1 MKGLKQLW
9 EVSLQQPLTLRG
21 TLFDIIKF
29 VFEIKYTSINTY
41 LMQFIIEYYIV
52 DKKSSL

>member
-1 MKGLKQLW
+1 MKGLKQLC

-29 VFEIKYTSINTY
+29 VYEIKYTSINIY
-41 LMQFIIEYYIV
+41 FMQIIIEY
-52 DKKSSL
+52 